1 MRFTV
6 VDPRGRVSFIAPCA
20 TLEALVAA
28 CASET
33 QPRTLEQL
41 LKAAEPFV
49 GDLGQRVL
57 SGLAVFD
64 EHNSPVNYRWIH
76 AALDYVLPQEAP
88 VFRVVDPRT
97 EEVSL
102 SPVRAGVTYP
112 TRRVPEPYAA
122 LVTAQRAGNPCGCAT
137 GNVPACRAA
146 DLRLT
151 VPNSG
156 SGKRFPQCLYHQR
169 VGQIPSPLGALP

>member
-6 VDPRGRVSFIAPCA
+6 IDPRGRVSFIAPCS

-28 CASET
+28 CASQS

-49 GDLGQRVL
+49 GDLGERVL

-64 EHNSPVNYRWIH
+64 EHNSPSNYRWIH
-76 AALDYVLPQEAP
+76 AALDWCVAQEAP

-102 SPVRAGVTYP
+102 SPVRAGVVVFNLLAKRIVQIQNTYSEIRRKGRVRVVRNNQP
-112 TRRVPEPYAA
+112 TDRAHRYELPEDWSLVPSR
-122 LVTAQRAGNPCGCAT
+122 TAP
-137 GNVPACRAA
+137 
-146 DLRLT
+146 
-151 VPNSG
+151 
-156 SGKRFPQCLYHQR
+156 
-169 VGQIPSPLGALP
+169 